1 MNEYEN
7 QALDFLKQTNSTLEI
22 KFLKFDYHF
31 PNDKEKRNIYM
42 VKLSKGSRVFSF
54 PYGDSIANT
63 EKMLDKYFLTLANDY
78 NRKTSTDF
86 LDDIA
91 NGCFGSNLEWRIQ
104 RKFDAYNKDIDSMR
118 IFSKAG
124 KNKPSTYSILSCLNS
139 QEFKNI
145 DDFIDCFGYS
155 PEDQKVSEL
164 LKTFEAVQNE
174 SKQLKYL
181 YSDTELELLNDI
193 N

>member
-1 MNEYEN
+1 MNEYEK
-7 QALDFLKQTNSTLEI
+7 QAMDFLIKTNSTLEV

-31 PNDKEKRNIYM
+31 TNDKEKRNIYI

-63 EKMLDKYFLTLANDY
+63 KKMICKLFNPSSLGQLDQYEYYLRAIKEDLTSYNDIKL
-78 NRKTSTDF
+78 NKGITR
-86 LDDIA
+86 
-91 NGCFGSNLEWRIQ
+91 
-104 RKFDAYNKDIDSMR
+104 YNKAIESMKEY
-118 IFSKAG
+118 SKDG
-124 KNKPSTYSILSCLNS
+124 ESFKPSNYSILSCLNFE
-139 QEFKNI
+139 EFENI
-145 DDFIDCFGYS
+145 DDFVDCFGYS

-174 SKQLKYL
+174 SKQLKIL